1 MKEMV
6 LVVFVCVVCLVRM
19 FIEKYNEGTLVK
31 THVEYKPVV
40 HESGC
45 SVRYMNDLSRNE
57 ILQLLGG
64 YLFDEEEEQESLEDI
79 KARFKQRHDD
89 HDREEEEY
97 ILRPV
102 VDKTD
107 NLFSFNPGAHER
119 LEERHRREKERA
131 KKFREKEL
139 FENFMVGKNKL
150 ILT

>member
-6 LVVFVCVVCLVRM
+6 LVLFVCVVCVVRM
-19 FIEKYNEGTLVK
+19 IVEKYNEGTLVK
-31 THVEYKPVV
+31 KKYEYKPVV

-57 ILQLLGG
+57 ISQLLGG
-64 YLFDEEEEQESLEDI
+64 YLFDEEEEESLEDI

-119 LEERHRREKERA
+119 MEQRHRERRERA
-131 KKFREKEL
+131 KKFREQEF
-139 FENFMVGKNKL
+139 FENFMESRL
-150 ILT
+150 LTI